1 MHVYVDKM
9 SLIRDSKDKF
19 YLFSQEHGDQVN
31 RPAEGMMSFT
41 VISLFCWHFSNYN
54 VQYSPSVPCHPHVLG
69 LAEVATWLSGYFV
82 FEVTT

>member
-1 MHVYVDKM
+1 MRGCWKTEKRPAYNSYMYICMHVYVDKM

-41 VISLFCWHFSNYN
+41 VISLFF
-54 VQYSPSVPCHPHVLG
+54 
-69 LAEVATWLSGYFV
+69 
-82 FEVTT
+82 